1 MDMKNKTCLQK
12 KEGEGVMNDD
22 FIGGQNY
29 NQTEDQLKAKKWMKW
44 IGIILILLLV
54 ISIVLIGVMYYIQ
67 STQLK
72 ITVDGKSNSN
82 LENVLIFEN
91 GEVYIP
97 IRAFAEYVGYE
108 SYSGDYKQY
117 AEDTTKCYVQSANE
131 VASFSLNSN
140 KIYKIV
146 LDGNNDY
153 EYYEID
159 EPVRMMNNQLCT
171 TIEGAR
177 IAFNIS
183 MAYDQEDNRVT
194 IFTLPYL
201 VTYYTA
207 QFQNSGIADKEAIFS
222 NQKALLYNMIVVKN
236 AEGNYGVYGL
246 DGKEVLGTKYKSVKF
261 IESTKEF
268 IVTTLENKMGIMSY
282 DSTTKINPE
291 YDDIKQIDK
300 NSGLYLVTNNKKQG
314 VINENGS
321 IILYLE
327 FDQIGIDGTKYN
339 SNNIKNQYLL
349 YDNCIPVKRNNKWGV
364 FDKTGKQILE
374 VKYDE
379 LGCTAGSGTAGDK
392 TANNILLI
400 PDYEGIVVKQG
411 ELYGIMDSSGK
422 ELVPIALQSVYSI
435 TSAGQDTYYM
445 IYDNRVMNVIT
456 YIETYVVK
464 DTNAGEETQN
474 TIDGNSVNNTNT
486 VNGGNTVNNNTVNGD
501 NTVSQN
507 TILNEQTTNGITT
520 VQNTVGNGTNGQTQQ
535 NQSNNQ
541 NSGQSSSNTVQSNQ
555 GNGQNA
561 TTPNSNN

>member
-1 MDMKNKTCLQK
+1 
-12 KEGEGVMNDD
+12 MNDD

-44 IGIILILLLV
+44 IGIILVLLLV
-54 ISIVLIGVMYYIQ
+54 ISIALIGVMYYIQ

-72 ITVDGKSNSN
+72 ITVDGASNRN
-82 LENVLIFEN
+82 LEDVLIFEN

-97 IRAFAEYVGYE
+97 IRAFAQYVGYE

-140 KIYKIV
+140 TIYKIV

-159 EPVRMMNNQLCT
+159 EPVRMINNQLCT

-183 MAYDQEDNRVT
+183 MAYSAEDNQVT

-207 QFQNSGIADKEAIFS
+207 QFQNSGIADRDANFS

-246 DGKEVLGTKYKSVKF
+246 DGSEILGTRYKSVKF
-261 IESTKEF
+261 IESTREF

-300 NSGLYLVTNNKKQG
+300 DSGLYLVTNNKKQG
-314 VINENGS
+314 VISENGS
-321 IILYLE
+321 IVLYLE
-327 FDQIGIDGTKYN
+327 YDQIGINADTYPT
-339 SNNIKNQYLL
+339 NNIKNQYLL
-349 YDNCIPVKRNNKWGV
+349 YDNCIPVMRNNKWGI

-379 LGCTAGSGTAGDK
+379 LGCTAGSGNRGDE

-400 PDYEGIVVKQG
+400 PDYEGIVVREG
-411 ELYGIMDSSGK
+411 DLYGIMDSNGR

-435 TSAGQDTYYM
+435 VNAGQETYYM

-456 YIETYVVK
+456 YIETYVIT
-464 DTNAGEETQN
+464 DTNTGEETQD
-474 TIDGNSVNNTNT
+474 TMGGNSVNNTNT
-486 VNGGNTVNNNTVNGD
+486 VNGGNTVNSNTVNGN
-501 NTVSQN
+501 NTASQN
-507 TILNEQTTNGITT
+507 TILNEQTVNGITT
-520 VQNTVGNGTNGQTQQ
+520 VQNTVEDGTNGQTQQ
-535 NQSNNQ
+535 NQSQNPTNNS
-541 NSGQSSSNTVQSNQ
+541 SGQSSSNTVQSNH
-555 GNGQNA
+555 GNGQN
-561 TTPNSNN
+561 TTAPNNSNTTTSTSQNVVSVQ